1 MIAAIVNRP
10 FEAGLWVVAVATMA
24 WGLRLMA
31 NQVRV
36 DERLHDLDG
45 TAEPGDRTGFQPPR
59 ILQVMSPVLLTSKGD
74 RKEIEANLSAAGYP
88 ANGAL
93 VFGAFRLGLAL
104 VGLVIGALLTGAMNL
119 DGAARLL
126 PAAFGLGLGFIV
138 AKPLLASRAD
148 VRRRKILAELPF
160 TLDVMLMMLESGVSL
175 DQAFRSLSQ
184 GEGRAAPI
192 SRQATADLMADLQ
205 RGMAYEQA
213 LNRWS
218 ARLGVPGAQELAEV
232 FKQALSQG
240 TELARTLREFA
251 EEFAERRMSAA
262 RESIGSKTTKMTVI
276 MIVCFIPSLLI
287 MLAGPAIFMLSS
299 QIRGVGQ

>member
-24 WGLRLMA
+24 WGLRLLA

-45 TAEPGDRTGFQPPR
+45 TAEPTDRSGFQPPR
-59 ILQVMSPVLLTSKGD
+59 ILQVMSPLLLTSKGD
-74 RKEIEANLSAAGYP
+74 RREIEDNLAAAGYP
-88 ANGAL
+88 ASGAL
-93 VFGAFRLGLAL
+93 VFGAVRLGLAL
-104 VGLVIGALLTGAMNL
+104 AGLLIGALLTGPLNL
-119 DGAARLL
+119 EGSARLL
-126 PAAFGLGLGFIV
+126 PAIGGLGLGFIV

-160 TLDVMLMMLESGVSL
+160 TLDVLLMMLESGVSL
-175 DQAFRSLSQ
+175 DLAFRSLAQ
-184 GEGRAAPI
+184 GEGRAAPLT
-192 SRQATADLMADLQ
+192 REATATLVSDLQ
-205 RGMAYEQA
+205 RGMPYGQA
-213 LNRWS
+213 LDRWS
-218 ARLGVPGAQELAEV
+218 ARLGVTGAKELAEV
-232 FKQALSQG
+232 FKQSLAQG

-262 RESIGSKTTKMTVI
+262 RESIGTKTTQMTVI

-287 MLAGPAIFMLSS
+287 MLAGPAIFMLSA